1 MTQPLALIIEDQPHL
16 AILYEDT
23 LRLVGY
29 DVFSIHNGLEALNH
43 LAIHPSPDFVILDVN
58 LPSLSGRDILKHI
71 RSNAKY
77 DDMPVL
83 VLTANVLMIQQIQP
97 EIGENDYLHAKP
109 IGMMEL
115 QSYAKKA
122 RHHIK
127 ERAESRLE
135 TQPTQVIRENE
146 DVTPSEVILPDDTI
160 QDVKAL
166 GIADKDLQ
174 AQEHKVILT
183 PDDDSIT
190 LNDED
195 EALE

>member
-1 MTQPLALIIEDQPHL
+1 MRQPLALIIEDQPHL

-29 DVFSIHNGLEALNH
+29 DVLSIHNGLEALNH
-43 LAIHPSPDFVILDVN
+43 LATHPSPDFVILDVN

-71 RSNAKY
+71 RSNAKFN
-77 DDMPVL
+77 DMPVL

-97 EIGENDYLHAKP
+97 EIGESDYLHAKP

-115 QSYAKKA
+115 QSYAKKV
-122 RHHIK
+122 RQHIR

-135 TQPTQVIRENE
+135 TQPTQVIRESE
-146 DVTPSEVILPDDTI
+146 EITPSEVIMPDDTL
-160 QDVKAL
+160 QDGKAL

-190 LNDED
+190 INDED
-195 EALE
+195 EAIE